1 VIVCHV
7 LRGRWCD
14 IFNVHAPFEGTSGYS
29 KDSFYKELEQLLG
42 HFRIVM

>member
-14 IFNVHAPFEGTSGYS
+14 ILNARAPFEDTSDYS
-29 KDSFYKELEQLLG
+29 KDSFYEELEQPLG